1 MSELARAAISALF
14 AVPNGIRRGAQRD
27 YNLQEA
33 FGMAQTSLIPEIFAK
48 REGPGRKLLKFQRGE
63 IIFRQGGPADSIYF
77 IVAGRI
83 RLSVTDRDGKQATLG
98 LLGPNELFGH
108 QCLMFGR
115 KTRIMT
121 AQSVAASEVVMVPL
135 EKMNRLL
142 ERDSR
147 LAKFVLRDTI
157 AQMVGYED
165 ALVHQ
170 IINNNERRLA
180 RVLLKLAKYDQR
192 RGRPTVIEGISH
204 EVLAEIVGA
213 SRPRISGFMNKF
225 RRLGHI
231 EYSGSR
237 ITVGPSLISI
247 LLRKP

>member
-1 MSELARAAISALF
+1 
-14 AVPNGIRRGAQRD
+14 
-27 YNLQEA
+27 
-33 FGMAQTSLIPEIFAK
+33 MAPTSLIPEIFSK

-63 IIFRQGGPADSIYF
+63 VIFRQGDPADSIYF

-83 RLSVTDRDGKQATLG
+83 RLSVTDLGGKQATLG
-98 LLGPNELFGH
+98 LLGPNELFGQ

-115 KTRIMT
+115 KTRVIA
-121 AQSVAASEVVMVPL
+121 AQAVAASELLMVPVHTISQ
-135 EKMNRLL
+135 LL

-147 LAKFVLRDTI
+147 LAKFVLRDTL
-157 AQMVGYED
+157 ARMVRYED
-165 ALVHQ
+165 ALAHQ
-170 IINNNERRLA
+170 IINNTERRLA
-180 RVLLKLAKYDQR
+180 RVLLQLAKYDGTP
-192 RGRPTVIEGISH
+192 GRPRLIEGISQ

-231 EYSGSR
+231 EYSGTR
-237 ITVGPSLISI
+237 ITVRPSLIST

>member
-1 MSELARAAISALF
+1 
-14 AVPNGIRRGAQRD
+14 
-27 YNLQEA
+27 
-33 FGMAQTSLIPEIFAK
+33 MAQTSAIPEIFAK

-63 IIFRQGGPADSIYF
+63 IIFRQGDPAHSIYF
-77 IVAGRI
+77 VVAGRI
-83 RLSVTDRDGKQATLG
+83 RLSVTDRDGKEATLG

-121 AQSVAASEVVMVPL
+121 AQPVAAAEVVMVPL
-135 EKMNRLL
+135 EKMNLLL

-147 LAKFVLRDTI
+147 VAKFVLRDTI

-170 IINNNERRLA
+170 IINNTERRLA
-180 RVLLKLAKYDQR
+180 RVLVNLAKYDQR
-192 RGRPTVIEGISH
+192 RGRPTAIEGISQ

-231 EYSGSR
+231 EYSGNR
-237 ITVGPSLISI
+237 IVVKPSLVSI
-247 LLRKP
+247 LLQQR